1 MRRSEKVYNSMRSYA
16 ICPPPNAATKETDSK
31 ETHQDDSSQDDGITD
46 QKVQKKM
53 ADGLI
58 S

>member
-1 MRRSEKVYNSMRSYA
+1 MRRREMVYNSMRSYA
-16 ICPPPNAATKETDSK
+16 ICPPPNATKETGSK
-31 ETHQDDSSQDDGITD
+31 EIHQDDSSQDDGITD

>member
-1 MRRSEKVYNSMRSYA
+1 MRRREMVYNSMRSYA
-16 ICPPPNAATKETDSK
+16 ICPPPNATKETDSK